1 MSPVIAPA
9 GDQAFTVTFGGGV
22 DPETSARVL
31 AAAER
36 LSAVMPPG
44 VLDVVPGY
52 DSLLVAYDPLRVPG
66 ADVQAW
72 LAQATEG
79 PAAPREGVRVEIP
92 VLYAPEVAPDLETLA
107 AEKGLTVEALVAL
120 HTATEY
126 RCYLLGFRPGFPFL
140 GGLDQR
146 LVAARLPSPRL
157 RVPAGSVGIGGRQ
170 TGIYPVES
178 PGGWRLIGRT
188 PLRLF
193 DPARAQPFLVKA
205 GDTVRFARIDRAEFD
220 RLSVSASDSPRS

>member
-1 MSPVIAPA
+1 MTPVIAPA

-22 DPETSARVL
+22 DPAISAQVL

-36 LSAVMPPG
+36 LGAVMPAG

-52 DSLLVAYDPLRVPG
+52 DLLLVAYDPLRVAAG
-66 ADVQAW
+66 DVQAW
-72 LAQATEG
+72 IAHTIDG
-79 PAAPREGVRVEIP
+79 PAPPLVGRRVEIP
-92 VLYAPEVAPDLETLA
+92 VLYAPEVAPDLEALA
-107 AEKGLTVEALVAL
+107 AEKGLGVEALAAL
-120 HTATEY
+120 HAAPDY

-140 GGLDQR
+140 GGLAER

-193 DPARAQPFLVKA
+193 DPTRADPFLVRA
-205 GDTVRFARIDRAEFD
+205 GDTVRFTPIDRTEFD
-220 RLSVSASDSPRS
+220 RLSVSAADSPRT

>member
-1 MSPVIAPA
+1 MNPVIAPA
-9 GDQAFTVTFGGGV
+9 GDQAFTVTFGGGA
-22 DPETSARVL
+22 DPEVSARVL

-36 LSAVMPPG
+36 LCAVMPPG

-52 DSLLVAYDPLRVPG
+52 DVLLVAYDPLRVAAP
-66 ADVQAW
+66 DVQAW
-72 LAQATEG
+72 IARTIDGPSPPLAG
-79 PAAPREGVRVEIP
+79 RRVEIP
-92 VLYAPEVAPDLETLA
+92 VLYAPEVAPDLEALA

-120 HTATEY
+120 HTAPDY

-140 GGLDQR
+140 GGLEPR
-146 LVAARLPSPRL
+146 LIAPRLPSPRL

-188 PLRLF
+188 PVRLF
-193 DPARAQPFLVKA
+193 DPARAAPFLVRA
-205 GDTVRFARIDRAEFD
+205 GDTVRFTPIDRAEFD
-220 RLSVSASDSPRS
+220 RLTVSAPDSPRP